1 MSPDENKRVT
11 EFFDAAARDWPSPE
25 IADRVLYVPVS
36 TDPGTTLLCASVLA
50 DTELQ
55 RANRFVTNEGRSNFI
70 QRRAFR
76 RYCGAAATVS
86 QGLLSQISFCES
98 DNGRPYLS
106 NRPDLW
112 FTFSSCRLGF
122 VGAWSSTHAI
132 GVDIED
138 QNVQVEVGALA
149 QTYFTA
155 SEARTV
161 RKSAGARQ
169 QTFLS
174 LWSLKEAA
182 LKSIGE
188 GLPFGLAAF
197 EFDIDGRLRV
207 VSAPADHGGPHSF
220 QPYLFGRA
228 GISAAL
234 IGRKLQQPGP
244 LPRRPL

>member
-1 MSPDENKRVT
+1 MSPDDNKRVM
-11 EFFDAAARDWPSPE
+11 EFFGAAARDWPSPE

-36 TDPGTTLLCASVLA
+36 TDPGVTSLCALVLA
-50 DTELQ
+50 DTELE
-55 RANRFVTNEGRSNFI
+55 RANKFVTNDGRSHFI

-76 RYCGAAATVS
+76 RYCGAAATGS
-86 QGLLSQISFCES
+86 QGLLSQMSFCES

-106 NRPDLW
+106 DRPDLW

-122 VGAWSSTHAI
+122 VGAWSSTHAV
-132 GVDIED
+132 GVDVED
-138 QNVQVEVGALA
+138 QDMQVEVDSLA

-155 SEARTV
+155 SEASTV
-161 RKSAGARQ
+161 RRSGPERLQA
-169 QTFLS
+169 FLT

-197 EFDIDGRLRV
+197 EFEISGHLRV
-207 VSAPADHGGPHSF
+207 VNAPADHGGPDLF
-220 QPYLFGRA
+220 RPYLFDRP

-234 IGRKLQQPGP
+234 IGRKLQQPHS
-244 LPRRPL
+244 LHKRLL

>member
-1 MSPDENKRVT
+1 M
-11 EFFDAAARDWPSPE
+11 F
-25 IADRVLYVPVS
+25 LYVPVS
-36 TDPGTTLLCASVLA
+36 TDPGTTLLCASGACGYRVTA
-50 DTELQ
+50 S
-55 RANRFVTNEGRSNFI
+55 NKIVTNEGRSNFI

-132 GVDIED
+132 GVHIED

-161 RKSAGARQ
+161 RKCGAGRDV
-169 QTFLS
+169 S
-174 LWSLKEAA
+174 EPMDNKGSGIEI
-182 LKSIGE
+182 IGE

-197 EFDIDGRLRV
+197 EFEINGRLRV
-207 VSAPADHGGPHSF
+207 VSPADHGGPDSF
-220 QPYLFGRA
+220 QPYLFRRP

-234 IGRKLQQPGP
+234 IGRKL
-244 LPRRPL
+244 

>member
-1 MSPDENKRVT
+1 MSPDENKRVM
-11 EFFDAAARDWPSPE
+11 EFFDAAARDWPTPE

-76 RYCGAAATVS
+76 PYCGAAATGS
-86 QGLLSQISFCES
+86 PSLLSQISFCES
-98 DNGRPYLS
+98 ENGRPYLS
-106 NRPDLW
+106 DRPDIW

-132 GVDIED
+132 GADIEVQD
-138 QNVQVEVGALA
+138 MQVEVDSLA

-161 RKSAGARQ
+161 RESGARRLRA
-169 QTFLS
+169 FLT

-188 GLPFGLAAF
+188 GLPFGLDAF
-197 EFDIDGRLRV
+197 EFELSGHLRV
-207 VSAPADHGGPHSF
+207 VNAPADHGGPDSF
-220 QPYLFGRA
+220 QPYLFRRP

-234 IGRKLQQPGP
+234 IGRKL
-244 LPRRPL
+244 